1 MYIFSVYSEYIFYTR
16 YISWILYIFLYT
28 LFNVHY
34 DHYLYILNI
43 CCMYFLMFLPHLN
56 WFDYLFRFLGVYFVL
71 EAVSKLVE
79 EDWEY
84 IPPAESYRAGLL
96 LQQDSTDGFAF
107 SLQLSALGKVVLVQ
121 QQDHRCRGYF
131 PVHQPKDARAWI
143 EQNPNCSC
151 WDFILGSF
159 GGALAGQEQDC
170 LNDIATFTTLET
182 LEYAK

>member
-1 MYIFSVYSEYIFYTR
+1 MHFTCLYNIYIIRYIYIYHFYIIQYVLYIHMFSMFTTCHLVYCNYIFR
-16 YISWILYIFLYT
+16 L
-28 LFNVHY
+28 
-34 DHYLYILNI
+34 
-43 CCMYFLMFLPHLN
+43 
-56 WFDYLFRFLGVYFVL
+56 LGVYFVL

-107 SLQLSALGKVVLVQ
+107 SLQLSSLGEVVLVQ

-143 EQNPNCSC
+143 EQNPNCSY
-151 WDFILGSF
+151 WDFIVGSF
-159 GGALAGQEQDC
+159 GRAVAGQKQDC
-170 LNDIATFTTLET
+170 LNDIATFATLEAF
-182 LEYAK
+182 EYAK